1 MDVIHDDVRDAR
13 LDRMIAIAEEVGAS
27 LDAVVS
33 AIGYANESIF
43 RAVSDNPSSL
53 PLYMKSSVSP

>member
-1 MDVIHDDVRDAR
+1 MDVIRGDVRDAR
-13 LDRMIAIAEEVGAS
+13 LDRMIAIAEEAGVS
-27 LDAVVS
+27 LDEVVS
-33 AIGYANESIF
+33 AIGYAKESIF